1 MNPASTGGHLRSCRA
16 LIFDFDY
23 TLADSTKGVLE
34 CIRFAFREMNLP
46 EPGHDVMRATIGHS
60 LGHAFTQL
68 TGKTDPLLQQEYRRL
83 FLQHA
88 GDVIVGLTTL
98 YDVTAPAMHI
108 LRTAGLRL
116 AIASTKNRA
125 HIEGILAHNGLRD
138 CFEVIVGGN
147 DVTLQKPEPEAL
159 ELARTRLGTSVAE
172 TIYVGDSIVDAE
184 AAFRAGLGF
193 IAVLT
198 GTTKGEEFAA
208 FPSLL
213 ILESVAELPRYW

>member
-1 MNPASTGGHLRSCRA
+1 MNPASTGGHLRDCRA

-34 CIRFAFREMNLP
+34 CIRFAFREMNLS
-46 EPGHDVMRATIGHS
+46 EPAEDAMRATIGYS
-60 LGHAFTQL
+60 LAQAFTQL
-68 TGKTDPLLQQEYRRL
+68 TGKTDPARQQDYRRL
-83 FLQHA
+83 FLQRA
-88 GDVIVGLTTL
+88 GEVIVGLTTL
-98 YDVTAPAMHI
+98 YDCTAPALHI
-108 LRTAGLRL
+108 LRSADLHL
-116 AIASTKNRA
+116 AIASTKTRG
-125 HIEGILAHNGLRD
+125 HIEGILAHNGLSD

-159 ELARTRLGTSVAE
+159 ELARMRLGTSAAE

-184 AAFRAGLGF
+184 AAFRAGLRF

-198 GTTKGEEFAA
+198 GTTKREEFGA

>member
-1 MNPASTGGHLRSCRA
+1 MNPATGGGHLRACRA

-34 CIRFAFREMNLP
+34 CICFALREMNLP
-46 EPGHDVMRATIGHS
+46 EPAHDAMRATIGHS
-60 LGHAFTQL
+60 LAHAFTQL
-68 TGKTDPLLQQEYRRL
+68 TGKTDLALQQEYRRL
-83 FLQHA
+83 FLQRA
-88 GDVIVGLTTL
+88 GEVIVGLTTL
-98 YDVTAPAMHI
+98 YNVTAPTMHI
-108 LRTAGLRL
+108 LRAAGLRM
-116 AIASTKNRA
+116 AIASTKTRS
-125 HIEGILAHNGLRD
+125 HIEGILAHNGLSD

-147 DVTLQKPEPEAL
+147 DVTLQKPDPEPL
-159 ELARTRLGTSVAE
+159 ELARTRLGTSAAE

-198 GTTKGEEFAA
+198 GTTQREEFAA

-213 ILESVAELPRYW
+213 ILESAAELAKYW

>member
-1 MNPASTGGHLRSCRA
+1 MNPTTGGGHLRACRA

-34 CIRFAFREMNLP
+34 CIRFALREMSLP
-46 EPGHDVMRATIGHS
+46 EPADDAMRATIGYS
-60 LGHAFTQL
+60 LKHAFTQL
-68 TGKTDPLLQQEYRRL
+68 TGQTDPALQQEYRRL

-88 GDVIVGLTTL
+88 GEVIVGLTTL
-98 YDVTAPAMHI
+98 YDCTAPAMHI

-116 AIASTKNRA
+116 AIASTKTRS
-125 HIEGILAHNGLRD
+125 HIEGILAHNGLSD

-147 DVTLQKPEPEAL
+147 DVTLQKPEPEPL
-159 ELARTRLGTSVAE
+159 ELARSRLGTSVAE

-198 GTTKGEEFAA
+198 GTTKREEFAA
-208 FPSLL
+208 FPSLE
-213 ILESVAELPRYW
+213 ILDSVAELARFW

>member
-1 MNPASTGGHLRSCRA
+1 MSPASTGSHLKSCRA

-46 EPGHDVMRATIGHS
+46 EPESDPMRATIGHS
-60 LGHAFTQL
+60 LAVAFTQL
-68 TGKTDPLLQQEYRRL
+68 TGKTDLALQQEYRRL

-88 GDVIVGLTTL
+88 GEVIVGLTTL
-98 YDVTAPAMHI
+98 YNITGPALHI

-125 HIEGILAHNGLRD
+125 HIEGILAHNGLTEV
-138 CFEVIVGGN
+138 FEVIVGGN
-147 DVTLQKPEPEAL
+147 DVSLQKPEPEAL
-159 ELARTRLGTSVAE
+159 ELARSRLGTSAAE

-198 GTTKGEEFAA
+198 GTTKREEFAA
-208 FPSLL
+208 FPSLE
-213 ILESVAELPRYW
+213 ILDSVAELPKFW